1 MTQVKIRPP
10 TFAIFASQA
19 ENLPEAYIRYLT
31 NGLRSD
37 FGMDGVPLRLN
48 LRQGKNPFQPQK
60 R

>member
-1 MTQVKIRPP
+1 
-10 TFAIFASQA
+10 
-19 ENLPEAYIRYLT
+19 
-31 NGLRSD
+31 LRSD